1 MKNGKSGRKKGQ
13 EHKEGRARN
22 GGRQD
27 KPTMKKGQAGRERAN
42 KEDKWKGK

>member
-1 MKNGKSGRKKGQ
+1 MNIMKKGKSGRKKGQ

-27 KPTMKKGQAGRERAN
+27 KPTMKKGQEQD
-42 KEDKWKGK
+42 E